1 MKLETFNNKIKEFV
15 KLNGFRPKTIH
26 LSAEESIEFIK
37 KIDDLLFGFDSARI
51 DKIKYNL
58 LARGEFPEELTAY
71 GVKILFSQPNKTV
84 LY

>member
-1 MKLETFNNKIKEFV
+1 MNLETFNNKIKEFV
-15 KLNGFRPKTIH
+15 RLKGSRPKTIH
-26 LSAEESIEFIK
+26 LSGDESIEFVK
-37 KIDDLLFGFDSARI
+37 NIDDLLFGFESSKA